1 MLRDEKSTPRRG
13 GVLCSTSRFW
23 GGDPFAH
30 FAVAIALTYIAVE
43 VLHKIKRLAAYKAA
57 MILIALNALAFCMMW
72 TADLHEELFR
82 KLEFMS
88 TSAWRVIW
96 WVPLSLFVHDD
107 LPHLTT
113 NMLILALV
121 SWKLEPR
128 IERKHFVGIFLF
140 SGVVSNVVIL
150 AFMRLDSLPILFLGA
165 SGGILGLVAA
175 LAVVSSNRLLRLA
188 VLGLALYYAVPRSDA
203 AAFHSLPHFFGLLA
217 GFVYAVVFHVSDRES
232 T

>member
-1 MLRDEKSTPRRG
+1 MG
-13 GVLCSTSRFW
+13 GGPV
-23 GGDPFAH
+23 AH

-43 VLHKIKRLAAYKAA
+43 VLHQLKRLAAYKAA
-57 MILIALNALAFCMMW
+57 MILIALNVLAFCVMW
-72 TADLHEELFR
+72 AADLHGDLFR
-82 KLEFMS
+82 ELELMS

-96 WVPLSLFVHDD
+96 WIPLSLFVHGD

-140 SGVVSNVVIL
+140 SGVVSDVAIL
-150 AFMRLDSLPILFLGA
+150 AFMRLNSLPILFLGA
-165 SGGILGLVAA
+165 SGAVLGLVAA
-175 LAVVSSNRLLRLA
+175 LAFVSSNRLLRLA
-188 VLGLALYYAVPRSDA
+188 VLGIALHYAVSRSTTVA
-203 AAFHSLPHFFGLLA
+203 VHSLPHFFGLLA
-217 GFVYAVVFHVSDRES
+217 GFVYAVVFHVSDREP

>member
-1 MLRDEKSTPRRG
+1 
-13 GVLCSTSRFW
+13 
-23 GGDPFAH
+23 
-30 FAVAIALTYIAVE
+30 
-43 VLHKIKRLAAYKAA
+43 

-72 TADLHEELFR
+72 AVDLHEDLFR
-82 KLEFMS
+82 EVELMS

-96 WVPLSLFVHDD
+96 WVPLSLFVHGD
-107 LPHLTT
+107 LYHLTM

-140 SGVVSNVVIL
+140 SGVVSAGVIL
-150 AFMRLDSLPILFLGA
+150 AFMRLNSLPMLFLGA
-165 SGGILGLVAA
+165 SGAVLGLVAA

-188 VLGLALYYAVPRSDA
+188 ILGIALYYVVSRSAAVTARD
-203 AAFHSLPHFFGLLA
+203 LPHFFGLLA
-217 GFVYAVVFHVSDRES
+217 GFFYAVVFHVSDREP

>member
-1 MLRDEKSTPRRG
+1 MG
-13 GVLCSTSRFW
+13 GGPV
-23 GGDPFAH
+23 AH

-43 VLHKIKRLAAYKAA
+43 VLHQLKRLAAYKAA
-57 MILIALNALAFCMMW
+57 MILIALNVLAFCVMW
-72 TADLHEELFR
+72 AADLHGDLFR
-82 KLEFMS
+82 ELELMS

-96 WVPLSLFVHDD
+96 WIPLSLFVHGD

-140 SGVVSNVVIL
+140 SGVVSDVAIL

-165 SGGILGLVAA
+165 SGAVLGLVAA

-188 VLGLALYYAVPRSDA
+188 VLGIALHYAVSRSA
-203 AAFHSLPHFFGLLA
+203 VVAVHSLPHFFGLLA

>member
-1 MLRDEKSTPRRG
+1 
-13 GVLCSTSRFW
+13 
-23 GGDPFAH
+23 
-30 FAVAIALTYIAVE
+30 
-43 VLHKIKRLAAYKAA
+43 
-57 MILIALNALAFCMMW
+57 MILIALNVLVFCVMW
-72 TADLHEELFR
+72 AVDLHGELFR
-82 KLEFMS
+82 ELELMS

-96 WVPLSLFVHDD
+96 WIPLSLFVHGD

-140 SGVVSNVVIL
+140 SGVVSDVAIL

-165 SGGILGLVAA
+165 SGAVLGLVAA
-175 LAVVSSNRLLRLA
+175 LAFVSSSRLLRLA
-188 VLGLALYYAVPRSDA
+188 VLGIALHYAVSRSA
-203 AAFHSLPHFFGLLA
+203 AVAVHSLPHFFGLLA
-217 GFVYAVVFHVSDRES
+217 GFVYAVVFHVSDREP

>member
-1 MLRDEKSTPRRG
+1 MG
-13 GVLCSTSRFW
+13 GGPV
-23 GGDPFAH
+23 AH

-43 VLHKIKRLAAYKAA
+43 VLHQLKRLAAYKAA
-57 MILIALNALAFCMMW
+57 MILIALNVLAFCVMW
-72 TADLHEELFR
+72 AADLHEELFR
-82 KLEFMS
+82 ELELMS

-96 WVPLSLFVHDD
+96 WIPLSLFVHGD

-140 SGVVSNVVIL
+140 SGVVSDVAIL

-165 SGGILGLVAA
+165 SGAVLGLVAA
-175 LAVVSSNRLLRLA
+175 LAFVSSSRLLRLA
-188 VLGLALYYAVPRSDA
+188 VLGIALHYAVSRSTA
-203 AAFHSLPHFFGLLA
+203 VAVHSLPHFFGLLA
-217 GFVYAVVFHVSDRES
+217 GFVYAVVFHVNDREP

>member
-1 MLRDEKSTPRRG
+1 
-13 GVLCSTSRFW
+13 
-23 GGDPFAH
+23 
-30 FAVAIALTYIAVE
+30 
-43 VLHKIKRLAAYKAA
+43 
-57 MILIALNALAFCMMW
+57 MILVALNALTFFMMW
-72 TADLHEELFR
+72 TADLHEEFIR
-82 KLEFMS
+82 ELEFMS

-96 WVPLSLFVHDD
+96 WVPLSLFVHGD
-107 LPHLTT
+107 LSHLTT

-140 SGVVSNVVIL
+140 SGVVSGGVIL

-165 SGGILGLVAA
+165 SGAVLGLVAA

-188 VLGLALYYAVPRSDA
+188 VLGIALFYAVPRSPTVA
-203 AAFHSLPHFFGLLA
+203 VHSLPHFFGLLA
-217 GFVYAVVFHVSDRES
+217 GFVYAVVLHVSDREV